1 MIYRRLI
8 ISSILII
15 STNVN
20 AALIDRGN
28 GMIYDSD
35 LDITWLQDANY
46 AQTSGYDADGL
57 MNWTDAM
64 AWADTLSYSGYSD
77 WRLATGDTVCT
88 PGIFTVCTGGELG
101 HLFYSELG
109 GSQGSHIFNSSDAD
123 LNLFSN
129 IQANIDP
136 FISFYWT
143 STETVELTLLSGPVY
158 RPQAFS
164 FDDGKITLY
173 PSSENYAWA
182 VRDGDVAAVPLPS
195 SIWLLFSGLI
205 GLAGLSK
212 RNKLSFKE

>member
-1 MIYRRLI
+1 MHYRGLI

-20 AALIDRGN
+20 AALIDRGS

-46 AQTSGYDADGL
+46 ALTSGYDADGL
-57 MNWTDAM
+57 MNWSDAM
-64 AWADTLSYSGYSD
+64 TWADNLSYGGYSD

-88 PGIFTVCTGGELG
+88 PGIFTTCTGGELG
-101 HLFYSELG
+101 HLFYSELEG
-109 GSQGSHIFNSSDAD
+109 TQGTHIFNSTDAD
-123 LNLFSN
+123 INLFSN
-129 IQANIDP
+129 IKANDGS

-143 STETVELTLLSGPVY
+143 STETVEFTLSGPVY

-164 FDDGKITLY
+164 FDNGEITLY
-173 PSSENYAWA
+173 PAAENYAWA
-182 VRDGDVAAVPLPS
+182 VRDGDIAAVPLPP

-212 RNKLSFKE
+212 QNKLGFIG